1 MTTFLSLFS
10 LAPIGLKVSEYTT
23 NGIKKIP
30 KTTTVEDKNINKK
43 ILPPE
48 EVILTRRRVF
58 LIYAYVC
65 VLLLTYLYE
74 GKEDTSNLFN
84 IKSFV

>member
-1 MTTFLSLFS
+1 LSLFS
-10 LAPIGLKVSEYTT
+10 LAPIGLKVSEYPT

-30 KTTTVEDKNINKK
+30 KMTTVEDKSINKM

-48 EVILTRRRVF
+48 EAILTRRRVF

-74 GKEDTSNLFN
+74 LALL
-84 IKSFV
+84 SFGRGRP